1 MADQGP
7 GRGMGFCAV
16 KGHLWAGARE
26 EGRSPSQGLAKFS
39 DSDTSGWYVP
49 YPVQSTTNRYVPMG
63 MYLGTPFRYVP
74 VHVPPCRPCTM
85 YLFGFESREQQ
96 QRPTIHPS
104 IPSYA
109 IPHPPMPC
117 LGQCDLPRQLWMLA
131 IKRAKHSMRRDEK
144 HRSFS
149 PMCVWS
155 VRPPA
160 ERAHA
165 RYLNCLFKAS
175 IYMTA
180 SDFRLTLCRSMRKR
194 PWLRLRLRHR
204 HKAP

>member
-1 MADQGP
+1 MDAVPGLVGLGQQRYLWTGNDGRGYLGDVFCRRSSAVRVPLPREFEPGSSAERWTGEDSGAGKWRGGICFADQGP
-7 GRGMGFCAV
+7 GRGMGLCAV

-63 MYLGTPFRYVP
+63 MYLETPFGYVP

-104 IPSYA
+104 I
-109 IPHPPMPC
+109 HPILCHPTP
-117 LGQCDLPRQLWMLA
+117 
-131 IKRAKHSMRRDEK
+131 
-144 HRSFS
+144 
-149 PMCVWS
+149 
-155 VRPPA
+155 
-160 ERAHA
+160 AHA
-165 RYLNCLFKAS
+165 LPGT
-175 IYMTA
+175 M
-180 SDFRLTLCRSMRKR
+180 
-194 PWLRLRLRHR
+194 
-204 HKAP
+204 